1 MNKLKSINFDKYYAK
16 LTKFLLV
23 IFVLFLCIYT
33 FATGLQGDDFYYL
46 AHPLTKESIKSVA
59 DMISATKYIY
69 QTWNGRY
76 LINFLNHFIVNKG
89 MLIQTISVV
98 LFFIAS
104 LLSIFKLSDVKI
116 KFSSYFLLVVGFM
129 FITSDEFLHNISCL
143 NISLNYFFI
152 IPIYIFFISYIEK
165 NKQKYS
171 PLEFVML
178 CIVAFLCG
186 SFTEAYSFSLALVI
200 IVQIVTKEFN
210 MHWQNV
216 VIGIFYV
223 VGVLILLLCPGS
235 SVRSNV
241 ITSDPLFIA
250 YWLNGNINSFC
261 DWGLLPFIISYVTFK
276 WCKLNFKDLDK
287 VDRIL
292 LIYAIVQVFA
302 MIFSPY
308 LPQRAL
314 LLVNI
319 SLITLSIK
327 WIGQYK
333 NLDFLAVW
341 LGAAICGQLIIQIG
355 IAVLL

>member
-129 FITSDEFLHNISCL
+129 FITSDEFLHNIS
-143 NISLNYFFI
+143 
-152 IPIYIFFISYIEK
+152 
-165 NKQKYS
+165 
-171 PLEFVML
+171 
-178 CIVAFLCG
+178 
-186 SFTEAYSFSLALVI
+186 
-200 IVQIVTKEFN
+200 
-210 MHWQNV
+210 
-216 VIGIFYV
+216 
-223 VGVLILLLCPGS
+223 
-235 SVRSNV
+235 
-241 ITSDPLFIA
+241 
-250 YWLNGNINSFC
+250 
-261 DWGLLPFIISYVTFK
+261 
-276 WCKLNFKDLDK
+276 
-287 VDRIL
+287 
-292 LIYAIVQVFA
+292 
-302 MIFSPY
+302 
-308 LPQRAL
+308 
-314 LLVNI
+314 
-319 SLITLSIK
+319 
-327 WIGQYK
+327 
-333 NLDFLAVW
+333 
-341 LGAAICGQLIIQIG
+341 
-355 IAVLL
+355 